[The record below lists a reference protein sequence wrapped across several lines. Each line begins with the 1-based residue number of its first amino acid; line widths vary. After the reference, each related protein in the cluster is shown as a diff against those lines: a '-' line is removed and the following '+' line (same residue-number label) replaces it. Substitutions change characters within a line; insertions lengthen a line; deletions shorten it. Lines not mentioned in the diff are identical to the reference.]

1 MFLLQ
6 LTNYKRWLL
15 RGATFVEMEEITQTL
30 AGMHWSAVIS
40 YEKGRLPSAVQFH
53 DCGFE
58 QRSLC
63 MVPVPDDDFEYT
75 DGGFLCALGITYDG
89 LVAPRTCKYDAAL
102 AENPGRIIVVRCGQ
116 CNEDYDV
123 REVVNERQHPAA
135 AHVMAF
141 DCPRGH
147 RSEARRVFKTG

>member
-1 MFLLQ
+1 MTAASSNDHSACAACQ
-6 LTNYKRWLL
+6 AVTSNTQMADSCARWGSRTTDWSL
-15 RGATFVEMEEITQTL
+15 RGRASTTRPF
-30 AGMHWSAVIS
+30 
-40 YEKGRLPSAVQFH
+40 
-53 DCGFE
+53 
-58 QRSLC
+58 
-63 MVPVPDDDFEYT
+63 
-75 DGGFLCALGITYDG
+75 
-89 LVAPRTCKYDAAL
+89 